1 MTKRPKVSIC
11 VPIYNMEKY
20 LSECLDSLVNQTLKD
35 IEIVCVN
42 DESKDKSLDILN
54 EYSKKYSNIKVIS
67 QKNTGLGGAR
77 NTGLKNASGEY
88 VGFVDADDFVE
99 KDMYQKLYDAAIK
112 EKAEISM
119 CNLKFYPPDVKT
131 KKTIW
136 FKEYKGIVDGE
147 FLNKN
152 TQPWN
157 KIVSKDLIKR
167 TNFEFYE
174 KNGDGMF
181 VLLMIQANG
190 IVSIN
195 DKLYNYRV
203 GHSSMSTNYKLD
215 NFIISINSAHKQIEE
230 LSKTNLVGQYK
241 EYFEYRLI
249 YSLIQGLAIAA
260 KKCNKEV
267 FNKYKKELKELK
279 YKKNIYTKKL
289 LKKEFSFVKYYGM
302 VYILPLNYQISK
314 ILINTII

>member
-1 MTKRPKVSIC
+1 MSKRPKVSIC

-88 VGFVDADDFVE
+88 IGFVDADDFVE
-99 KDMYQKLYDAAIK
+99 KDMYEKLFNAAIK

-131 KKTIW
+131 AKTIW

-215 NFIISINSAHKQIEE
+215 NFIISVNSAHKQIEE
-230 LSKTNLVGQYK
+230 LSKTNLVEQYK

-260 KKCNKEV
+260 KKGNKKV
-267 FNKYKKELKELK
+267 FYNYKVELKNLN
-279 YKKNIYTKKL
+279 YKKNIYIKKI
-289 LKKEFSFVKYYGM
+289 LKKEFSYIKYLGM
-302 VYILPLNYQISK
+302 VHFLPLNYNLSK
-314 ILINTII
+314 FITKIIL